1 MDHRDAAPSTVV
13 LQSAGGTQLHFDSGR
28 AALQV
33 TTAVQSAPL
42 WAADLFL
49 TAQATGVAAL
59 VLLAAGAYTV
69 ATGTESAWPLP
80 SAQPVPLLLCVG
92 WMLAAWR
99 RGRQLMAAMLYATI
113 GTMVLDSALLFWW
126 IVSFRDV
133 RAHSPALWWT
143 LTVAVAIEWLC
154 IVGAAIALGNL
165 LNCRLICDGHACTRS
180 ALIRRTEA
188 QLRRGDRGDGRAE
201 PRLAAGALVMHD
213 LATAGGQSSAK
224 KTE

>member
-1 MDHRDAAPSTVV
+1 MDRRDAAPSTVV

-33 TTAVQSAPL
+33 TTAVQSGPL

-59 VLLAAGAYTV
+59 VLLIAGAYAV
-69 ATGTESAWPLP
+69 ASGTESAWPLP
-80 SAQPVPLLLCVG
+80 SAQPVPLLLCAG

-113 GTMVLDSALLFWW
+113 GTLILDSALLFWW
-126 IVSFRDV
+126 ILYFHDMRS
-133 RAHSPALWWT
+133 HSPGLWWT
-143 LTVAVAIEWLC
+143 LTVAVFIEWLC

-180 ALIRRTEA
+180 ALIQRTEA
-188 QLRRGDRGDGRAE
+188 QLRRGDLGDGKNE

-213 LATAGGQSSAK
+213 LAAAGGQSSAK